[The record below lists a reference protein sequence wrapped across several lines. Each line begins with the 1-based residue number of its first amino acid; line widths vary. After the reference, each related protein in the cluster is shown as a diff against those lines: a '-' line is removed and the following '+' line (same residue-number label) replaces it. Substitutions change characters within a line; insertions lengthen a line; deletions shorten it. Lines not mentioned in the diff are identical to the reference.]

1 MPPPEREERA
11 ILEAIRQ
18 GTAPSVIKRRA
29 SRGTIPVS
37 ADELLEILVFL
48 TQDPDPTCSE
58 VAKETL
64 AGWPPEKCAP
74 LLAEPLTS
82 AKTLAYFSSQPD
94 PAEIVVN
101 AIASHPHADDQALAP
116 LAPRLSPEQVQQIAS
131 NQERL
136 AEMPQFA
143 GKLLQRSDLPGKLR
157 SRLEVIH
164 AEFTRQEEE
173 RAAAL
178 ARQEGGV
185 AQASSEEEH
194 ARISLVQKITNM
206 GVSERVQFALKG
218 DREARM
224 ILIRDPNTVVY
235 RAVLQSP
242 RLTDTEI
249 ESFAAMKNVAD
260 EVLRII
266 ARTRKFAKNYAV
278 MRNLTNNPRTP
289 IDISLPLL
297 NHLINKDLK
306 FLSMNRNVADT
317 LRTMAA
323 KLHQKRTT
331 ARKK

>member
-1 MPPPEREERA
+1 MPLPEKEERA
-11 ILEAIRQ
+11 ILEAIRR
-18 GTAPSVIKRRA
+18 GTAPNVIKRRA

-82 AKTLAYFSSQPD
+82 AETLAYFSRQPE
-94 PAEIVVN
+94 PVEAVVN
-101 AIASHPHADDQALAP
+101 AVANHPHADDQALAP
-116 LAPRLSPEQVQQIAS
+116 LAPRLSLEQIEQITGS
-131 NQERL
+131 EERL
-136 AEMPQFA
+136 AEMPQLVA
-143 GKLLQRSDLPGKLR
+143 ALLQRSDLPKTLR
-157 SRLEVIH
+157 SRLK
-164 AEFTRQEEE
+164 
-173 RAAAL
+173 AL
-178 ARQEGGV
+178 HT
-185 AQASSEEEH
+185 QASSEEEH

-206 GVSERVQFALKG
+206 DVSERVQFALKG
-218 DREARM
+218 DRETRM
-224 ILIRDPNTVVY
+224 ILIRDPNKVVY

-242 RLTDTEI
+242 RLSDTEI
-249 ESFAAMKNVAD
+249 ESFAATKNVAD

-266 ARTRKFAKNYAV
+266 ASTRKFAKNYAV
-278 MRNLTNNPRTP
+278 MRNLVNNPRTP
-289 IDISLPLL
+289 LDVSLPFL

-317 LRTMAA
+317 LRTMAG
-323 KLHQKRTT
+323 KLHMKRTT